1 MKKLLLLAVGVIVG
15 VQMAF
20 ATICPDALP
29 IPTTPTFPYSQPL
42 TCGAGNDINAGNSAT
57 CATANYLGGQEAVY
71 VWTPTEFNYSGVTIQ
86 YTGQTW
92 SGIFIY
98 AGCPTS
104 GGACIAA
111 IGSSTSAKTLNVP
124 GILAAG
130 TTYYIVFDTWP
141 TPNSPC
147 AGTFTINGTINSPA
161 TPPAPVQDPGAPTCL
176 GGSQLTVTGTPPTD
190 VTWYWQ
196 TSATGTSTANNASS
210 PNTVFANG
218 TYYVRA
224 HHAPTN
230 TWSTAS
236 SVVVS
241 NFPTATMPPAP
252 IAAVNPA
259 CVTTGT
265 TISVAAA
272 PVGTVYYWQG
282 TTANGSS
289 TAQNAATP
297 YPVAATGTY
306 HVAAYET
313 ATGCWS
319 NTSSL
324 LVTVDTYVPAAPT
337 ADPDNFNIC
346 SMTPSFQISAN
357 ASGGPG
363 STPDTVTV
371 NSGAI
376 SVGIPDAS
384 VTGASHTLVVNTV
397 PAGAVV
403 VGLQVTINMTH
414 TWDADVDIAL
424 TGPNG
429 TQIDLCSDNGGSGDN
444 FVNTVFSNT
453 AVNPI
458 TGGVAPFT
466 GTYLPE
472 GSLAS
477 LFSIPNGNWTLFMA
491 DDAGGDV
498 GTLTNWSVRVIY
510 ENALSTIA
518 WYDAATGGTNI
529 GNGVPFETVGT
540 TVMPNTNS
548 EGTFTFHAAA
558 ASGGCVSTTTIPI
571 TVNVTEVLAALN
583 PVNVTC
589 HGGSN
594 GSFTLGAIQ
603 CGTEPFTY
611 SVNGGPFGPIPT
623 NLVADTHSVVIQDGA
638 GQSAPIE
645 LIITEPDVP
654 QDLTAFNVNY
664 FNAQVTWTAQGD
676 ETSWTVIYGPVGFDP
691 LTEGV
696 TEIAMNDTLTI
707 DTLTE
712 DTEYEFYVYANC
724 GSEGMAGP
732 EPFTTNPGFFTYD
745 SDCGPGF
752 NDISATGDLVDFST
766 DPDFLVDDREAGV
779 TLPFPI
785 SYQGTTVNDIS
796 IGMNGGVVLGTL
808 TGEVGYAF
816 GPNGT
821 PALFPYVQDLNT
833 HDVFTQTVGT
843 APNRQFIIQWE
854 NATPYSF
861 TPLTD
866 GVTFQV
872 VLNESAPDIYFL
884 YEDLIMGGAANDY
897 GANAEIGVRGPVD
910 INVSV
915 NSPTYLTNNQ
925 CIHFYPALCPN
936 PVNIVVTPFEE
947 EAQITWDAGLYGETE
962 WTVIYGAPGFDPA
975 TEGTTQVVSI
985 PPDPDAQILIGGLTE
1000 NTEYEVYIYS
1010 ECAADDLTSG
1020 GVMVSFITKPY
1031 CSNPTALTAQTD
1043 VDSLEAAWNW
1053 AVNPMYPEAT
1063 IDGFNLQYGPTG
1075 FELGTG
1081 TIYGADG
1088 TLADTVYNADFIA
1101 GGVYQVYVQAAC
1113 GVDTVSAWV
1122 GPVTFIMPLS
1132 NDDPCG
1138 AQMLEVDGTVYTL
1151 NNAGATVATG
1161 ENAIAPPA
1169 EGAQETTGWTNSTL
1183 NNTTW
1188 FTFVAPGSGNVRV
1201 NSTAINYNGQSAVY
1215 FVTDCANY
1223 GAFAMIA
1230 ANDNEIGGTSV
1241 APNYTICGLNPGE
1254 TYYLLADGFNAT
1266 TGNYSI
1272 SISEIVM
1279 EAGIVGE
1286 VANICAGSDVDLFTT
1301 ISGYGA
1307 GGVWTSADDI
1317 AAVDASING
1326 SNFTSEGLAYQL
1338 FDFEYRVTDGCAY
1351 DSIISQVEVFAPSS
1365 AGDDGSITACRNE
1378 PIDLLAGLNGSADL
1392 GGTWYDPSQNEL
1404 PNSQIS
1410 TGNFP
1415 GSFNY
1420 DYIAGNGVC
1429 PDDTAVVVVNIG
1441 TCDFLEVD
1449 ETLFEGVQVYPNPTK
1464 GTIFISS
1471 DVSEAFDYV
1480 VTDAKGR
1487 VIAQKEGA
1495 VNASEITEINL
1506 SAAETGVYFIRLSN
1520 ENTAKTYRVVVQ
1532 P

>member
-1 MKKLLLLAVGVIVG
+1 MKKLLLFAVGVIVG
-15 VQMAF
+15 VQTAY
-20 ATICPDALP
+20 ATTCPGATP

-42 TCGAGNDINAGNSAT
+42 TCGAGNDITAGNSAT

-86 YTGQTW
+86 YTGQSW

-104 GGACIAA
+104 GGACLAA
-111 IGSSTSAKTLNVP
+111 IGNSGTSKTLNVP
-124 GILAAG
+124 GVIAAG

-147 AGTFTINGTINSPA
+147 AGNFTINANISSPVA
-161 TPPAPVQDPGAPTCL
+161 PPAPVQAAGVPTCM
-176 GGSQLTVTGTPPTD
+176 GGSQLTVSGTPPTD

-196 TSATGTSTANNASS
+196 TSATGTSTALNASS
-210 PNTVFANG
+210 PNTVYANG
-218 TYYVRA
+218 TYYARA

-241 NFPTATMPPAP
+241 NFPVATSPPAP
-252 IAAVNPA
+252 VAAANPA

-265 TISVAAA
+265 TLSVTAA
-272 PVGTVYYWQG
+272 PAGMVYYWQG

-289 TAQNAATP
+289 TALNASTP
-297 YPVAATGTY
+297 YPVSTTGTY

-319 NTSSL
+319 NTTSL
-324 LVTVDTYVPAAPT
+324 LVTVDTYIPDAPT

-346 SMTPSFQISAN
+346 SMTPSFMISATPP
-357 ASGGPG
+357 AGGPG

-371 NSGAI
+371 SSGAI
-376 SVGIPDAS
+376 SVVIPDAS
-384 VTGASHTLVVNTV
+384 TTGASHTLAVSGV

-403 VGLQVTINMTH
+403 TGLQVTMNMTH
-414 TWDADVDIAL
+414 TYDGDADIFLIGA
-424 TGPNG
+424 NG
-429 TQIDLCSDNGGSGDN
+429 TQIELSTDNGAGGDN
-444 FVNTVFSNT
+444 FVNTVFSSS
-453 AVNPI
+453 AVTPI
-458 TGGVAPFT
+458 TAGAAPFT
-466 GTYLPE
+466 GTFLPE
-472 GSLAS
+472 GSFPS
-477 LFSIPNGNWTLFMA
+477 LYSVANGNWTMFMQ

-498 GTLTNWSVRVIY
+498 GTLTSWSIRVIY
-510 ENALSTIA
+510 ENPVSTIA
-518 WYDAATGGTNI
+518 WYDASTGGTNI

-548 EGTFTFHAAA
+548 EGAFIFYAAA
-558 ASGGCVSTTTIPI
+558 AAGGCTSTTTVPV
-571 TVNVTEVLAALN
+571 TVNVTEVLAVLN

-589 HGGSN
+589 HGGNN

-603 CGTEPFTY
+603 CGTEPFLY
-611 SVNGGPFGPIPT
+611 SVDGGAFGPIPT
-623 NLVADTHSVVIQDGA
+623 NLTAGTYDIVIQDGA
-638 GQSAPIE
+638 GESAPIE
-645 LIITEPDVP
+645 LVITEPDIP
-654 QDLTAFNVNY
+654 QNLTAFNVNY
-664 FNAQVTWTAQGD
+664 FNAQVTWEAQGD
-676 ETSWTVIYGPVGFDP
+676 ETSWTVIWGPVGFDP

-696 TEIAMNDTLTI
+696 TDIAMNDTITL
-707 DTLTE
+707 DTLVE
-712 DTEYEFYVYANC
+712 ATEYEFYVYANC

-732 EPFTTNPGFFTYD
+732 EPFTTNPGFFTFD

-752 NDISATGDLVDFST
+752 NDISSTGTLVDFSA
-766 DPDFLVDDREAGV
+766 DPDFLVDDREAGI
-779 TLPFPI
+779 TLPFPVA
-785 SYQGTTVNDIS
+785 YQGAVVNDITV
-796 IGMNGGVVLGTL
+796 GMNGGVILGTL
-808 TGEVGYAF
+808 AGEVGYGF
-816 GPNGT
+816 GPAGD

-872 VLNESAPDIYFL
+872 VLNETGPDIYFL

-910 INVSV
+910 VTVSM
-915 NSPTYLTNNQ
+915 NSPTYLTNNS

-936 PVNIVVTPFEE
+936 PINIDVTAFET
-947 EAQITWDAGLYGETE
+947 EAQVTWDAGLYGETE
-962 WTVIYGAPGFDPA
+962 WTVIYGEEGFDPA
-975 TEGTTQVVSI
+975 TEGITQTTT
-985 PPDPDAQILIGGLTE
+985 DPFITLAPLTE
-1000 NTEYEVYIYS
+1000 NTEYDVYIYS

-1020 GVMVSFITKPY
+1020 GVMDNFITLPY
-1031 CSNPTALTAQTD
+1031 CSNPTGLTAQTD

-1053 AVNPMYPEAT
+1053 TGNINYPEAT

-1081 TIYGADG
+1081 TIYGADE
-1088 TLADTVYNADFIA
+1088 TYADTVFNADFIA
-1101 GGVYQVYVQAAC
+1101 GGVYQVYVQAVC
-1113 GVDTVSAWV
+1113 GVDTVSAYV
-1122 GPVTFIMPLS
+1122 GPITFIMPIS

-1138 AQMLEVDGTVYTL
+1138 AQMLEADGTVYTL
-1151 NNAGATVATG
+1151 NNNGATVAAG

-1169 EGAQETTGWTNSTL
+1169 EGAQVTTGWTNSTL

-1188 FTFVAPGSGNVRV
+1188 FTFVAPASGSVRV
-1201 NSTAINYNGQSAVY
+1201 NNTGVNYNGQAAVY

-1223 GAFAMIA
+1223 GAYAMIA
-1230 ANDNEIGGTSV
+1230 ANDNEIDGTSL

-1254 TYYLLADGFNAT
+1254 TYYLLHDGFNAT

-1272 SISEIVM
+1272 SISPIVL
-1279 EAGIVGE
+1279 EAGTTGE
-1286 VANICAGSDVDLFTT
+1286 VQNICSGSDIDLFTT
-1301 ISGYGA
+1301 ISGSGA
-1307 GGVWTSADDI
+1307 GGVWTSADGI

-1326 SNFTSEGLAYQL
+1326 STFTSNGLAYQI
-1338 FDFEYRVTDGCAY
+1338 FDFQYRVTDGCAY
-1351 DSIISQVEVFAPSS
+1351 DSILSQVHVFGPSS
-1365 AGDDGSITACRNE
+1365 AGEDGSVTACLNE
-1378 PIDLLAGLNGSADL
+1378 PIDLLAGLNGTADL
-1392 GGTWYDPSQNEL
+1392 GGTWYDPSQNAL
-1404 PNSQIS
+1404 SSSQIS
-1410 TGNFP
+1410 AGNFP

-1429 PDDTAVVVVNIG
+1429 PNDTAIVVLIIDG

-1449 ETLFEGVQVYPNPTK
+1449 ETVFAGVNVYPNPTK

-1471 DVSEAFDYV
+1471 DVTEAFDYV

-1487 VIAQKEGA
+1487 VIAEKTGA
-1495 VNASEITEINL
+1495 VKASEIAEINL
-1506 SAAETGVYFIRLSN
+1506 SNAETGVYFIRLSN